1 MMNLEEWLKSKLPAP
16 VVESEK
22 SEEVE
27 AEKLVELETEVTE
40 ELETEEEEMTSRSKV
55 LETNAFP
62 RILAKILSY
71 LDARSVKKASLVS
84 R

>member
-27 AEKLVELETEVTE
+27 TEVTE
-40 ELETEEEEMTSRSKV
+40 EVEELVPEEEEMTSRSKV

>member
-27 AEKLVELETEVTE
+27 TEATE
-40 ELETEEEEMTSRSKV
+40 EVEELMPEEEEEEMTSRSKV

>member
-27 AEKLVELETEVTE
+27 TEVEDE
-40 ELETEEEEMTSRSKV
+40 ELVPEEEEMTSRSKI

>member
-27 AEKLVELETEVTE
+27 TEVTE
-40 ELETEEEEMTSRSKV
+40 EVEELVPEVEEMTSRSKI

-71 LDARSVKKASLVS
+71 LDARSVKKATLVS

>member
-16 VVESEK
+16 VVESEEPEK
-22 SEEVE
+22 S
-27 AEKLVELETEVTE
+27 E
-40 ELETEEEEMTSRSKV
+40 ELETEAMEEVEPEEEELTSRSKI

-62 RILAKILSY
+62 RVLAKILSY
-71 LDARSVKKASLVS
+71 LDARSVKKAALVS

>member
-27 AEKLVELETEVTE
+27 TEVTE
-40 ELETEEEEMTSRSKV
+40 EVEELEELVPEEEEMTSRSKI

>member
-22 SEEVE
+22 LESVESEK
-27 AEKLVELETEVTE
+27 EKELETEAMEAVE
-40 ELETEEEEMTSRSKV
+40 PEKEEMTSRSKI

-62 RILAKILSY
+62 RVLAKILSY

>member
-16 VVESEK
+16 VVESEEPEK
-22 SEEVE
+22 S
-27 AEKLVELETEVTE
+27 E
-40 ELETEEEEMTSRSKV
+40 ELETEAMEEVEPEEELTSRSKI

-62 RILAKILSY
+62 RVLAKILSY